1 MNNLHFGMVFDYLCN
16 QSGKDN
22 IVIADDLKVSPSTIS
37 RWRSGERTPKLSKL
51 KEIAD
56 YFNIDPKIFTL
67 SNMEQTDLQNQIL
80 YYQRSSK
87 LDSIIMTSNAKKV
100 EVNQLLDQL
109 NDAGH
114 DAAIA
119 QLKMLTKIDEYKK

>member
-67 SNMEQTDLQNQIL
+67 SNMEQIDLQNQIL

-87 LDSIIMTSNAKKV
+87 LDSIIMTSNAKK
-100 EVNQLLDQL
+100 EEINQLLEQL